1 MEKDDAESAPE
12 TSSEAIVEEEK
23 KDLDYDVWDG
33 VDEIVSLC
41 MSCGENGVTRLM
53 LHKIPYFRELIIA
66 SFCCEACGER
76 NNEVSFGGEIQPQ
89 GCIYDLLV
97 STQKDLDRQIIKSDS
112 ASVRIPGLDFEIPS
126 STQKGEINTIEGF
139 LRNAAKN
146 LSMYQEERMAQ
157 MPETGIVVAMVIVG
171 LQQMADGNKSRLP
184 FHLVLDD
191 PAGNSY
197 VQNPV
202 APLKDTAVQERHYS
216 RSAEQDI
223 ALGLQP
229 EGESGVFKSDDDSNY
244 KALMG
249 GEGSRAF
256 GESSVEE
263 KPVNNDYN
271 SAENVGGGFLS
282 TVISEDAV
290 RLGRSEVV
298 SIPSPCP
305 HCGVEG
311 ESLTALTDIPH
322 FKEVIIMA
330 FNCSA
335 CGFRNNEVK
344 AGGAVPDMGT
354 EVTLKVTCADD
365 LRRDVLKSDSCMVLI
380 PELELELGCGT
391 LGGVYT
397 TVEGLVSKIH
407 TSLGNSNPFA
417 IGDSTTKNHSE
428 DSEIVLTKS
437 RFKTFLDKL
446 EAYGNGSALPFT
458 LILRDPLG
466 NSFVSAPLGSFLPPE
481 SDFNITMEDFE
492 RSYEENEDFGLNDI
506 NTKDYETGT
515 EEIDKNVILSD
526 RLTHVVTAGPDHP
539 SFFAKGMDDATP
551 GGAFVSGTAGVHGQ
565 TDNSVSTSV
574 STGEETD
581 IAYIVVPPPG
591 WSAAKS
597 SSAGVD
603 DFSAQ
608 LFRETPTGSDTS
620 VPLSV
625 SVDDV
630 PYPGYGKRVFA
641 ESDFTLEYHAR
652 EEFAGRR
659 SGFVFRMGAQ
669 GIGYYA
675 DPGYLAD
682 LPVDETVTESE

>member
-1 MEKDDAESAPE
+1 MEKDSAVQPE
-12 TSSEAIVEEEK
+12 ISSEVVVEEEK

-33 VDEIVSLC
+33 VDEIESLC
-41 MSCGENGVTRLM
+41 MSCGENGMTRLM

-89 GCIYDLLV
+89 GCVYDLLV
-97 STQKDLDRQIIKSDS
+97 TTQRDLDRQIIKSDS
-112 ASVRIPGLDFEIPS
+112 ASVRIPELDFEIPS

-146 LSMYQEERMAQ
+146 LSMYQDERMEQ

-184 FHLVLDD
+184 FHLILDD

-197 VQNPV
+197 VENPV
-202 APLKDTAVQERHYS
+202 APLKDTAVQEIRYS

-223 ALGLQP
+223 SLGLQP
-229 EGESGVFKSDDDSNY
+229 EKDTGVFKSDADSNY

-249 GEGSRAF
+249 GEGTRAF
-256 GESSVEE
+256 GEAEE

-271 SAENVGGGFLS
+271 SSENVGGGFLS
-282 TVISEDAV
+282 TVVSEDAV

-354 EVTLKVTCADD
+354 EVTLKVTCGDD

-407 TSLGNSNPFA
+407 SSLGNSNPFA
-417 IGDSTTKNHSE
+417 IGDSTTLNHSE
-428 DSEIVLTKS
+428 DSEIVQTKS
-437 RFKTFLDKL
+437 RFKSFLDKL
-446 EAYGNGSALPFT
+446 AAFGDGSALPFT

-481 SDFNITMEDFE
+481 SDFNISMVDFE

-506 NTKDYETGT
+506 NTTDFETGF
-515 EEIDKNVILSD
+515 EEASKQVILSD

-551 GGAFVSGTAGVHGQ
+551 GGAFVVT
-565 TDNSVSTSV
+565 STHA
-574 STGEETD
+574 TGGALGGIEDESD
-581 IAYIVVPPPG
+581 PAYVVVPPTG

-603 DFSAQ
+603 DYSSQ
-608 LFRETPTGSDTS
+608 LIRETPTAEPSG
-620 VPLSV
+620 
-625 SVDDV
+625 DDL
-630 PYPGYGKRVFA
+630 PYPGYGKRAFDQ
-641 ESDFTLEYHAR
+641 SDFQLEYNAR

-659 SGFVFRMGAQ
+659 AGFVFRMGAQ

-675 DPGYLAD
+675 DAPA
-682 LPVDETVTESE
+682 VVSEVSDA

>member
-1 MEKDDAESAPE
+1 VITMDGVTVIAP
-12 TSSEAIVEEEK
+12 TDVTMPDTK
-23 KDLDYDVWDG
+23 TNVLDYDVWDG

-41 MSCGENGVTRLM
+41 MSCGANGMTRLM

-66 SFCCEACGER
+66 SFCCEECGER

-89 GCIYDLLV
+89 GCVYDLLV
-97 STQKDLDRQIIKSDS
+97 TSQRDLDRQIIKSDS
-112 ASVRIPGLDFEIPS
+112 ACVRIPELDFEIPS

-146 LSMYQEERMAQ
+146 LSMYQDERMAQ
-157 MPETGIVVAMVIVG
+157 MPETGIVVAMVILG
-171 LQQMADGNKSRLP
+171 LNQMADGQKSRLP
-184 FHLVLDD
+184 FHLILDD

-197 VQNPV
+197 VENPV
-202 APLKDTAVQERHYS
+202 APLKDSAVQELHYS

-229 EGESGVFKSDDDSNY
+229 EKETGVFKDDADSNY

-256 GESSVEE
+256 GEAASDSEK

-271 SAENVGGGFLS
+271 SAENIGGGFLS
-282 TVISEDAV
+282 TVISDDAV

-354 EVTLKVTCADD
+354 EVTLRVTCADD

-397 TVEGLVSKIH
+397 TVEGLVNKIH

-417 IGDSTTKNHSE
+417 IGDSTTLNHSE
-428 DSEIVLTKS
+428 DVEVTSSKS
-437 RFKTFLDKL
+437 RFKTFLSRLKD
-446 EAYGNGSALPFT
+446 YGDGVKLPFT

-481 SDFNITMEDFE
+481 SDTNITMEDFE

-506 NTKDYETGT
+506 NTKDYETGF
-515 EEIDKNVILSD
+515 EGERSAILSD

-551 GGAFVSGTAGVHGQ
+551 GGQYISPSLPVPPSDAI
-565 TDNSVSTSV
+565 
-574 STGEETD
+574 ETD
-581 IAYIVVPPPG
+581 PAYMIVPPAG

-597 SSAGVD
+597 SSAGVEDHSAELDRAVVENPID
-603 DFSAQ
+603 DE
-608 LFRETPTGSDTS
+608 L
-620 VPLSV
+620 
-625 SVDDV
+625 
-630 PYPGYGKRVFA
+630 PYVGYGKRSF
-641 ESDFTLEYHAR
+641 SQGDFSLEYHAR
-652 EEFAGRR
+652 EEFAGARP
-659 SGFVFRMGAQ
+659 GFAFRMGAQ
-669 GIGYYA
+669 GIGYYK
-675 DPGYLAD
+675 DEP
-682 LPVDETVTESE
+682 PVIEDTA

>member
-1 MEKDDAESAPE
+1 MDESAPL
-12 TSSEAIVEEEK
+12 SAVVEEEK
-23 KDLDYDVWDG
+23 KELDYDVWDG
-33 VDEIVSLC
+33 VDEIESLC
-41 MSCGENGVTRLM
+41 MSCGENGMTRLM

-66 SFCCEACGER
+66 SFCCEFCGER
-76 NNEVSFGGEIQPQ
+76 NNEVSFGGEIQAQ
-89 GCIYDLLV
+89 GCVYDLLV
-97 STQKDLDRQIIKSDS
+97 TTQRDLDRQIIKSDS
-112 ASVRIPGLDFEIPS
+112 ACVRIPELDFEIPS

-146 LSMYQEERMAQ
+146 LSMYQDERMEQ

-171 LQQMADGNKSRLP
+171 LQQMADGSKARLP
-184 FHLVLDD
+184 FHLILDD

-197 VQNPV
+197 VENPV
-202 APLKDTAVQERHYS
+202 APLKDTAIQEIHYS

-229 EGESGVFKSDDDSNY
+229 ERETGAFKSDDDSNY

-256 GESSVEE
+256 GEVSVTE
-263 KPVNNDYN
+263 KPINNDYN

-282 TVISEDAV
+282 TVVSEDAV

-330 FNCSA
+330 FNCSS

-354 EVTLKVTCADD
+354 EVTLKVTCSDD

-397 TVEGLVSKIH
+397 TVEGLVDKIH
-407 TSLGNSNPFA
+407 KSLGNSNPFA
-417 IGDSTTKNHSE
+417 IGDSTTLNHSE
-428 DSEIVLTKS
+428 NTEVIQTKS

-446 EAYGNGSALPFT
+446 EAFGKGSNLPFT

-506 NTKDYETGT
+506 NTKDFETGT
-515 EEIDKNVILSD
+515 EDVSSAVILSD

-551 GGAFVSGTAGVHGQ
+551 GGAFVVTSASHLAQGQ
-565 TDNSVSTSV
+565 IDANSSNYV
-574 STGEETD
+574 ETD
-581 IAYIVVPPPG
+581 AAYIVVPPAG

-603 DFSAQ
+603 DFSAE
-608 LFRETPTGSDTS
+608 LIREVSSTVSE
-620 VPLSV
+620 VPE
-625 SVDDV
+625 SVDDL
-630 PYPGYGKRVFA
+630 PYPGYGKRHFNEA
-641 ESDFTLEYHAR
+641 DFSLKYDAR

-659 SGFVFRMGAQ
+659 QGFVFRMGAK

-675 DPGYLAD
+675 DTVPIAV
-682 LPVDETVTESE
+682 PVLEGEQ

>member
-1 MEKDDAESAPE
+1 MEDNVQDPTDASVGCI
-12 TSSEAIVEEEK
+12 SEAIVGEGKTE
-23 KDLDYDVWDG
+23 LDYDAWDG
-33 VDEIVSLC
+33 VDKIESLC
-41 MSCGENGVTRLM
+41 MSCGENGMTRLM

-66 SFCCEACGER
+66 SFCCDFCGER

-89 GCIYDLLV
+89 GCVYDLLV
-97 STQKDLDRQIIKSDS
+97 STQRDLDRQIIKSDS
-112 ASVRIPGLDFEIPS
+112 ASVRIPELDFEIPS

-146 LSMYQEERMAQ
+146 LAMYQDERMEQ

-171 LQQMADGNKSRLP
+171 LQQMADGSKARLP
-184 FHLVLDD
+184 FHLILDD

-197 VQNPV
+197 VENPV
-202 APLKDTAVQERHYS
+202 APLKDTAIQEIHYS

-229 EGESGVFKSDDDSNY
+229 ETESGTFKNDDDSNY

-249 GEGSRAF
+249 VEGSRAF
-256 GESSVEE
+256 GEVSGKE

-271 SAENVGGGFLS
+271 SSENVGGGFLS
-282 TVISEDAV
+282 TVVSEDAV

-305 HCGVEG
+305 HCGAEG

-354 EVTLKVTCADD
+354 EVTLKVTSGDD

-397 TVEGLVSKIH
+397 TVEGLVDKIH
-407 TSLGNSNPFA
+407 KSLGNSNPFA
-417 IGDSTTKNHSE
+417 IGDSTSLNHSE
-428 DSEIVLTKS
+428 NIEVIQTKS

-446 EAYGNGSALPFT
+446 EAFGNGSSFPFT

-481 SDFNITMEDFE
+481 SDFNITMVDFE

-515 EEIDKNVILSD
+515 EDATSGIILSD

-551 GGAFVSGTAGVHGQ
+551 GGAFVVTSASHLAQGQ
-565 TDNSVSTSV
+565 IHDTTDK
-574 STGEETD
+574 ETD
-581 IAYIVVPPPG
+581 AAYIVVPPAG

-603 DFSAQ
+603 DFSAE
-608 LFRETPTGSDTS
+608 LIREIPHPIVPEERGSQSTND
-620 VPLSV
+620 L
-625 SVDDV
+625 
-630 PYPGYGKRVFA
+630 PYPGYGKRVFNDG
-641 ESDFTLEYHAR
+641 DFALEYNAR
-652 EEFAGRR
+652 EEFAGGR
-659 SGFVFRMGAQ
+659 SGFVFRMGGQ

-675 DPGYLAD
+675 DIAPIA
-682 LPVDETVTESE
+682 VDVIEN

>member
-1 MEKDDAESAPE
+1 M
-12 TSSEAIVEEEK
+12 SEIVEEDSEAVLATK
-23 KDLDYDVWDG
+23 KDKEGELDYDVWDG
-33 VDEIVSLC
+33 VDKIESLC
-41 MSCGENGVTRLM
+41 MSCGANGMTHIM

-66 SFCCEACGER
+66 SFSCDACGER

-97 STQKDLDRQIIKSDS
+97 TSQKDLDRQIIKSDS
-112 ASVRIPGLDFEIPS
+112 ASVRIPELDFEIPS

-139 LRNAAKN
+139 LSNAAKG

-157 MPETGIVVAMVIVG
+157 MPETGIAVAQVIVG
-171 LQQMADGNKSRLP
+171 LTQMVHGQKSRFP
-184 FHLVLDD
+184 FHVVLDD

-197 VQNPV
+197 VENPV
-202 APLKDTAVQERHYS
+202 APLKDVAIQQIHYN

-223 ALGLQP
+223 SLGLQP
-229 EGESGVFKSDDDSNY
+229 EKDTGAFKSDDDSNY

-256 GESSVEE
+256 GEAALDKSA
-263 KPVNNDYN
+263 NNDYN
-271 SAENVGGGFLS
+271 SADNVGGGFLS
-282 TVISEDAV
+282 TVILEDTV

-330 FNCSA
+330 FNCNF

-344 AGGAVPDMGT
+344 AGGAVPDLGT
-354 EVTLKVTCADD
+354 EVSLHVTCAED
-365 LRRDVLKSDSCMVLI
+365 LRRDVLKSDSCMVFI

-397 TVEGLVSKIH
+397 TVEGLISKIH

-417 IGDSTTKNHSE
+417 LGDSTTKNHSE
-428 DSEIVLTKS
+428 NSELVQTKS
-437 RFKTFLDKL
+437 RFNTFLSKL
-446 EAYGNGSALPFT
+446 KAFGDGNDLPFT
-458 LILRDPLG
+458 MVLRDPLG

-481 SDFNITMEDFE
+481 SDFNITMVDFE

-506 NTKDYETGT
+506 NTKDFETGNDEDT
-515 EEIDKNVILSD
+515 AILSD

-551 GGAFVSGTAGVHGQ
+551 GGGYISSAS
-565 TDNSVSTSV
+565 STVGS
-574 STGEETD
+574 SLE
-581 IAYIVVPPPG
+581 VVDVDGKEWFHELPPG

-597 SSAGVD
+597 SSAAVED
-603 DFSAQ
+603 QSSFLVRS
-608 LFRETPTGSDTS
+608 LPTISES
-620 VPLSV
+620 EEL
-625 SVDDV
+625 
-630 PYPGYGKRVFA
+630 PYEGYGKREFSQGDFA
-641 ESDFTLEYHAR
+641 LKYDPR
-652 EEFAGRR
+652 EEFAGKRE
-659 SGFVFRMGAQ
+659 GFVFRMGAQ
-669 GIGYYA
+669 GIGYYE
-675 DPGYLAD
+675 DLGYQED
-682 LPVDETVTESE
+682 LPQSEE

>member
-1 MEKDDAESAPE
+1 MTEALDEVAVSVDD
-12 TSSEAIVEEEK
+12 EK
-23 KDLDYDVWDG
+23 KELDYDVWDG

-41 MSCGENGVTRLM
+41 MSCGANGMTRLM

-66 SFCCEACGER
+66 SFCCESCGER

-89 GCIYDLLV
+89 GCVYDLLV

-112 ASVRIPGLDFEIPS
+112 ACVRIPELDFEIPS
-126 STQKGEINTIEGF
+126 TTQKGEINTIEGF

-146 LSMYQEERMAQ
+146 LSMYQDERMAQ
-157 MPETGIVVAMVIVG
+157 IPETGIVVAMVIMG
-171 LQQMADGNKSRLP
+171 LTQMADGKAGRLP
-184 FHLVLDD
+184 FHLILDD

-197 VQNPV
+197 VENPV
-202 APLKDTAVQERHYS
+202 APLKDTAVQELRYS

-223 ALGLQP
+223 SLGLQP
-229 EGESGVFKSDDDSNY
+229 EKESGVFKSDDDSNY

-256 GESSVEE
+256 GEVAAPDE

-282 TVISEDAV
+282 TVVSEDAV

-330 FNCSA
+330 FNCTA

-344 AGGAVPDMGT
+344 AGGAVPDKGT

-380 PELELELGCGT
+380 PELELELGSGT

-397 TVEGLVSKIH
+397 TIEGLVGKIH
-407 TSLGNSNPFA
+407 KSLGESNPFA
-417 IGDSTTKNHSE
+417 VGDSTTLNHSE
-428 DSEIVLTKS
+428 DVDVTSTKG
-437 RFKTFLDKL
+437 RFQTFLRRLKEFGDG
-446 EAYGNGSALPFT
+446 ENLPFT

-466 NSFVSAPLGSFLPPE
+466 NSFISAPLGSFLPPE
-481 SDFNITMEDFE
+481 SDFNIKMEDFE
-492 RSYEENEDFGLNDI
+492 RSFEENEDFGLNDI
-506 NTKDYETGT
+506 NTKDFETGF
-515 EEIDKNVILSD
+515 EGERAAILSD

-551 GGAFVSGTAGVHGQ
+551 GGAFVTPTVP
-565 TDNSVSTSV
+565 TSLE
-574 STGEETD
+574 GAIETD
-581 IAYIVVPPPG
+581 PSYITVPPAG

-597 SSAGVD
+597 SSAAVED
-603 DFSAQ
+603 HSAE
-608 LFRETPTGSDTS
+608 LDRALGESAS
-620 VPLSV
+620 EEEL
-625 SVDDV
+625 
-630 PYPGYGKRVFA
+630 PYVGYGKRVFNQR
-641 ESDFTLEYHAR
+641 DFHLEYDAR
-652 EEFAGRR
+652 EEFAGARL
-659 SGFVFRMGAQ
+659 GFVFRMGAQ
-669 GIGYYA
+669 GIGYYV
-675 DPGYLAD
+675 DEPD
-682 LPVDETVTESE
+682 LPVDQDGQLL

>member
-1 MEKDDAESAPE
+1 MDVTP
-12 TSSEAIVEEEK
+12 IVDTEVPAVELEEK
-23 KDLDYDVWDG
+23 KELDYDVWDG

-41 MSCGENGVTRLM
+41 MSCGANGMTRLM

-66 SFCCEACGER
+66 SFCCDECGER

-89 GCIYDLLV
+89 GCVYDLLV
-97 STQKDLDRQIIKSDS
+97 TTQKDLDRQMIKSDS
-112 ASVRIPGLDFEIPS
+112 ASVRIPELDFEIPS

-146 LSMYQEERMAQ
+146 LAMYQDERMAQ
-157 MPETGIVVAMVIVG
+157 FPETGIAVALVIVG
-171 LQQMADGNKSRLP
+171 LNQMADGHKTRLP
-184 FHLVLDD
+184 FHLILDD

-197 VQNPV
+197 VQNPL
-202 APLKDTAVQERHYS
+202 APLKDAAVQELHYS

-223 ALGLQP
+223 SLGLQP
-229 EGESGVFKSDDDSNY
+229 EKETGVFKSDADSNY

-249 GEGSRAF
+249 GEGSRGF
-256 GESSVEE
+256 GEAAPAVE

-271 SAENVGGGFLS
+271 SAANVGGGFLS
-282 TVISEDAV
+282 TVVSDEAV

-344 AGGAVPDMGT
+344 AGGAVPDLGT
-354 EVTLKVTCADD
+354 EVTLVVKCADD
-365 LRRDVLKSDSCMVLI
+365 LRRDVLKSDSCMVFI

-397 TVEGLVSKIH
+397 TVEGLVKKIH

-417 IGDSTTKNHSE
+417 IGDSTTLNHSE
-428 DSEIVLTKS
+428 DVEVQTSKG
-437 RFKTFLDKL
+437 RFKTFLARLD
-446 EAYGNGSALPFT
+446 EFGAGTVLPFT

-481 SDFNITMEDFE
+481 SDHNITMVDFE

-506 NTKDYETGT
+506 NTKDFETGF
-515 EEIDKNVILSD
+515 EGEKLAILSD

-551 GGAFVSGTAGVHGQ
+551 GGAYVAGSAPPPAV
-565 TDNSVSTSV
+565 
-574 STGEETD
+574 EYIETD
-581 IAYIVVPPPG
+581 PSYIVVPPPG
-591 WSAAKS
+591 WLAAKS
-597 SSAGVD
+597 SSAAVEDHSAELERGVHE
-603 DFSAQ
+603 SES
-608 LFRETPTGSDTS
+608 ETVAED
-620 VPLSV
+620 L
-625 SVDDV
+625 
-630 PYPGYGKRVFA
+630 PYEGYGKRVFDEA
-641 ESDFTLEYHAR
+641 DFALEYAPR
-652 EEFAGRR
+652 EEFAGARK
-659 SGFVFRMGAQ
+659 GFVFRMGGQ
-669 GIGYYA
+669 GIGYYTDVPKPA
-675 DPGYLAD
+675 EDAAEGEA
-682 LPVDETVTESE
+682 